1 MAAWKKTLK
10 EIMKSVKPKGL
21 RLMLKMCG
29 PDDVMYLY
37 GYTQKDIGQSHYMQV
52 SGGMTQQD
60 MENAKAVYLERATKS
75 AFSSHKLNPNPGQA
89 ERPLSFCTGNQFKL
103 STWFIHSH
111 NLGALKQLLGKM
123 GHAMIMTWALE
134 TGNYYIQAEFVTG
147 KNGGGVLDPARSR
160 AYFQLSLIDDFT
172 SVSITEVRQL
182 VETVLYGT
190 HLEHSTE
197 RTSATMPSCDELAS
211 YRLHEAKNLCIN
223 LAQNENLASGLR
235 TAAGGDFVV
244 VDFLTSSTS
253 AVAASTMRTANLS
266 GTTMFTTTQDGRT
279 EAGRSVRL
287 PRRGVGARRALEGA
301 KLHRAHHAG
310 GRDVQL
316 GRVH

>member
-1 MAAWKKTLK
+1 FFSRELGEKDRNPHVQGAFTVVSIASTEEALAELMAAWKKKLK

-29 PDDVMYLY
+29 PDDVVYLY

-89 ERPLSFCTGNQFKL
+89 EQPLSFCTGNQFKL

-134 TGNYYIQAEFVTG
+134 TGNYYIQAEFVT
-147 KNGGGVLDPARSR
+147 
-160 AYFQLSLIDDFT
+160 
-172 SVSITEVRQL
+172 
-182 VETVLYGT
+182 
-190 HLEHSTE
+190 
-197 RTSATMPSCDELAS
+197 
-211 YRLHEAKNLCIN
+211 
-223 LAQNENLASGLR
+223 
-235 TAAGGDFVV
+235 
-244 VDFLTSSTS
+244 
-253 AVAASTMRTANLS
+253 
-266 GTTMFTTTQDGRT
+266 
-279 EAGRSVRL
+279 
-287 PRRGVGARRALEGA
+287 
-301 KLHRAHHAG
+301 
-310 GRDVQL
+310 
-316 GRVH
+316 